1 MLKQVGDGVR
11 SGDGCTN
18 ASAQIAHPATKQEGL
33 RAVISCAGRKAE
45 NGSIFRLLLPC
56 LDFAEEAL
64 SLNGNKAQG
73 AGGCMWRNKYAIC
86 RRYYMIHLQDKD
98 VVEI

>member
-18 ASAQIAHPATKQEGL
+18 ASANRPPATKQEGL

-56 LDFAEEAL
+56 FDFAQEAL
-64 SLNGNKAQG
+64 SLSWESWAPVPGLER
-73 AGGCMWRNKYAIC
+73 M
-86 RRYYMIHLQDKD
+86 
-98 VVEI
+98 E